1 MKEKVLY
8 GIVGVLVI
16 AIIIMGVFML
26 TNKNNQ
32 TSNNIPNSRD
42 GRIMT
47 GNPEI
52 DLPDATR
59 EVLEDGT
66 VRYTNPDG
74 TSVTEKSNPDGSV
87 TRNKNG
93 SEPLM

>member
-16 AIIIMGVFML
+16 VIIIMGVFML

-74 TSVTEKSNPDGSV
+74 SV